1 MKTNFIRSG
10 AGMIL
15 VAVGVFSGLIA
26 ALWFTIL
33 DESHQ
38 AAAWMGG
45 IYALVC
51 FAFLIFQMVAFVSA
65 HADYDQSVEVTKFE
79 PLYEEARE
87 WGSS

>member
-1 MKTNFIRSG
+1 MKTGFLKSG

-15 VAVGVFSGLIA
+15 VAAGVFSGLIA

-38 AAAWMGG
+38 AAAWLGG
-45 IYALVC
+45 AYAIIC
-51 FAFLIFQMVAFVSA
+51 FGFLIFQMIAFISA
-65 HADYDQSVEVTKFE
+65 HADYDQSIEVTKFE

-87 WGSS
+87 WGKP